1 MTALRSLAR
10 SHSSQHGF
18 GHCLVATRQK
28 FQWHKL
34 GIIVSE
40 EQVHKFSARWIG
52 EIPNLILRH
61 HGREVLCELAEHLLG
76 CITYEQNHV
85 RF

>member
-10 SHSSQHGF
+10 SYSSQHGF
-18 GHCLVATRQK
+18 GHCLVATRQRV
-28 FQWHKL
+28 QQHKL
-34 GIIVSE
+34 GIIFSE

-61 HGREVLCELAEHLLG
+61 HGREVLCKLAGHLMG
-76 CITYEQNHV
+76 CTTYE
-85 RF
+85 